1 MVQTQVW
8 ATPVPARPSHSVR
21 ASEDLGKD
29 TAHLELGR
37 ALPKGV
43 QRSVP

>member
-1 MVQTQVW
+1 MVQTQVR
-8 ATPVPARPSHSVR
+8 ATLVPARPSHSML
-21 ASEDLGKD
+21 ASEDLGKEIAD
-29 TAHLELGR
+29 LKLGR